1 MKNNKLKE
9 VFNSYLFT
17 LDIANNHFGS
27 LPHAKKIIDN
37 FVPVIKES
45 GLTVAIKLQ
54 LRNLSTFIHPDYTE
68 NSDYPKIKRFISTKL
83 EFEDLKTITE
93 IIKSNNVYSMATPF
107 DESSISFIM
116 ENDIDI
122 VKIASASAQ
131 EWPLLKMVAKLNK
144 PIILSTGG
152 LTIEEI
158 DSLYDFFKSNGNEFA
173 IMHCVSIYPTPN
185 KMLNLNQIEVLK
197 TRYPDIPIGFST
209 HEEPTEF
216 DPIKIALS
224 KGATIF
230 ERHIGLEYENEKLN
244 NYSSTPLE
252 IREWFTAFNSAFS
265 MLGPINRAPAN
276 IKETEDLNNLKRGVY
291 TNKFIEANKP
301 IYESDVFFAMP
312 LLKDGVSL
320 KHWKSGVLA
329 KRDIG
334 VGEKLLAKDYLPVES
349 ELEYI
354 KSIVIQSKSF
364 LKSNNVSV
372 PNRFKVELSHHYGLT
387 RFREFGSLIFD
398 VVNFEYCKKMIITLP
413 RQKHPYHLHKIK
425 QETFI
430 VVAGDLLIEIDG
442 VQKKLIKGDVV
453 TVYPGQ
459 WHKFQSLT
467 GCVFEEISTKSID
480 NDSFYQDDKISSQDK
495 STRKTDVSSFW

>member
-1 MKNNKLKE
+1 VKNLNLRE

-27 LPHAKKIIDN
+27 LSHAKKIIDSFAPEIN
-37 FVPVIKES
+37 DS

-54 LRNLSTFIHPDYTE
+54 LRDLSTFIHPDYLE
-68 NSDYPKIKRFISTKL
+68 NSDYPKIKRFLSTKL
-83 EFEDLKTITE
+83 EFEELKTIIE
-93 IIKSNNVYSMATPF
+93 YIKSNNVYSMATPF
-107 DESSISFIM
+107 DESSVSFIK

-131 EWPLLKMVAKLNK
+131 EWPLLKMVATLNK
-144 PIILSTGG
+144 PIIVSTGG

-158 DSLYDFFKSNGNEFA
+158 DSLYDFFKGNGNEFA

-185 KMLNLNQIEVLK
+185 KSLNLNQIELLK
-197 TRYPDIPIGFST
+197 TRYPDIPVGFST

-230 ERHIGLEYENEKLN
+230 ERHIGLEYGNQKLN
-244 NYSSTPLE
+244 NYSSTPLQ
-252 IREWFTAFNSAFS
+252 IREWFNAFKSAFE

-276 IKETEDLNNLKRGVY
+276 INEIEDLNNLKRGVY
-291 TNKFIEANKP
+291 ANKFIEANQP
-301 IYESDVFFAMP
+301 INESDVFFAMP
-312 LLKDGVSL
+312 LLNDGVSL
-320 KHWKSGVLA
+320 KHWKDGMLA
-329 KRDIG
+329 KRSIAS
-334 VGEKLLAKDYLPVES
+334 GERISVRDYLPIDS
-349 ELEYI
+349 EVDYI
-354 KSIVIQSKSF
+354 TSIIIQSKSF
-364 LKSNNVSV
+364 LKSNNLAV
-372 PNRFKVELSHHYGLT
+372 PNEFRVELSHHYGLT

-398 VVNFEYCKKMIITLP
+398 IINFDYCKKMIITLP
-413 RQKHPYHLHKIK
+413 RQKHPYHFHKIK

-442 VQKKLIKGDVV
+442 VRRELIKGDVV

-480 NDSFYQDDKISSQDK
+480 NDSYYQDDKISLQNK
-495 STRKTDVSSFW
+495 SARKTDITSFW